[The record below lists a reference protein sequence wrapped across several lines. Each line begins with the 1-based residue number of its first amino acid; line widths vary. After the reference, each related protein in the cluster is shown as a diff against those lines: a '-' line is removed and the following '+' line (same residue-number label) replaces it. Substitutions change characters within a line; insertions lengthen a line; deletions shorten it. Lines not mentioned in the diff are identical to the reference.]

1 MSTTYGGYLVS
12 VLGKIRT
19 RDDSIPN
26 KTDKL
31 EGDFQMVSNSDIQSP
46 DGNAVGNRP
55 AVAKICGVN
64 MSAGEA
70 AEMLGKNW
78 KRRLE
83 SLLGSAE
90 PQSFPEEKPAE
101 QS

>member
-1 MSTTYGGYLVS
+1 
-12 VLGKIRT
+12 
-19 RDDSIPN
+19 
-26 KTDKL
+26 
-31 EGDFQMVSNSDIQSP
+31 MVSNSDIQSP

-64 MSAGEA
+64 MSAGEV

-78 KRRLE
+78 KRRLV

-90 PQSFPEEKPAE
+90 PQSFPDEEIPAQ